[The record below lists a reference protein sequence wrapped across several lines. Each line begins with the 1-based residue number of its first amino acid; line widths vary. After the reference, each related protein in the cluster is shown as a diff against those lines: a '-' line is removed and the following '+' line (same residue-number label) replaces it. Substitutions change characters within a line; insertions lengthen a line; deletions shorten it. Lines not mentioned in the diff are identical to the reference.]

1 MVFIIIQARMGSS
14 RLPGKVLMSIGDKPA
29 IRHVIDR
36 ARRVADADKVILATT
51 IDENDD
57 LLAEYCE
64 KNAIA
69 CFRGS
74 RDDVLDRYYQAAID
88 NGAKEGDYIVRITGD
103 CPFIDPFVCDEVISL
118 AKTPGV
124 DYASNTIEE
133 TFPDGLD
140 CEVFTFEALLRMHK
154 DAVRQYEREHVTQHI
169 SRNKDK
175 FAVRNFCA
183 PKNYADERWTLDMP
197 EDYDFL
203 CKAYDGIGKEFFVME
218 EMLAYLK
225 LHPELKKINQ
235 NIKRNEGLTKS
246 LNKEGIGHE

>member
-14 RLPGKVLMSIGDKPA
+14 RLPGKVLMPIGGKPA

-36 ARRVADADKVILATT
+36 ACRCGNADKVILATT
-51 IDENDD
+51 IDESDD

-64 KNAIA
+64 KNAII

-74 RDDVLDRYYQAAID
+74 HEDVLDRYYQAAID
-88 NGAKEGDYIVRITGD
+88 IGAKTGDYIVRITGD
-103 CPFIDPFVCDEVISL
+103 CPFIDPIVCDEVISL

-140 CEVFTFEALLRMHK
+140 CEVFTFDALLRMHK
-154 DAVRQYEREHVTQHI
+154 DAVLQYEREHVTQHI

-175 FAVRNFCA
+175 FTMRNFRA
-183 PKNYADERWTLDMP
+183 PENHKDERWTLDMP

-203 CKAYDGIGKEFFVME
+203 CKVYDGIGKEFFDMQ
-218 EMLAYLK
+218 EMLEYLK
-225 LHPELKKINQ
+225 LNPELKDINS
-235 NIKRNEGLTKS
+235 NIKRNEGLAKS